1 MSHIPKWPPDID
13 EWLPG
18 DPTRGEPP
26 LPRFSW
32 NPSWLTTEQFTQ
44 LEEETSTWAARRAE
58 AMVGPRAGFQTV
70 RRAAHSMLESYIS
83 RLPPLP
89 EVIAPAERK
98 RRVRKP
104 REEMAEELA
113 PLVGVL
119 TPEIEADL
127 TAKVV
132 TQLHEKRR
140 PVNIQFQQTLA
151 QSVRAWAEGK
161 RVIVSEE
168 EAVRIVKSAIE
179 QWKMTLSP
187 EVVVRDKTGKI
198 IGWKTAEG
206 IPVPPELWPT
216 RA

>member
-1 MSHIPKWPPDID
+1 MPHIPKWPPDIE

-18 DPTRGEPP
+18 DPTRGQPP

-58 AMVGPRAGFQTV
+58 AMVGPRAGFQMV
-70 RRAAHSMLESYIS
+70 RRAAHGMLDSYIS

-89 EVIAPAERK
+89 EVAEKVERK
-98 RRVRKP
+98 RRERRP
-104 REEMAEELA
+104 RVPTITEELA
-113 PLVGVL
+113 VGVL

-132 TQLHEKRR
+132 TQLYEKRR

-151 QSVRAWAEGK
+151 ENVRAWAEVKG
-161 RVIVSEE
+161 VIVSEE
-168 EAVRIVKSAIE
+168 EAVRIVKSAVE